1 MITYGAGASIGPIIA
16 GQFMGFMGP
25 QGLFAYFA
33 LVSLL
38 LALFATFKRRRDG
51 SPDKRKPFLA
61 VPATQATSNQ
71 LFLSAQE
78 ETPDKVV
85 LHDHNNP
92 D

>member
-1 MITYGAGASIGPIIA
+1 
-16 GQFMGFMGP
+16 MGFMGP

-38 LALFATFKRRRDG
+38 LALFATFKRRRGG
-51 SPDKRKPFLA
+51 SPDKRKPFIA

-71 LFLSAQE
+71 LYLSAQQ
-78 ETPDKVV
+78 ETPDNVV
-85 LHDHNNP
+85 LHDSRKS